1 MKLIRTTGYYLAAMT
16 CCFSLMSEAAVPSM
30 PENLQ
35 PAWLFGEIMLTWDEV
50 PEAAGYNVY
59 RYDSANAVWVQTAAN
74 LNAPRYRE
82 ANVWDPTTYS
92 VTATNADGESA
103 PAGPVVAE
111 QTGEGFVISLNQ
123 WMWSIYDTQA
133 VIKWTVDLVAGA
145 DGMLEAGTSYTNLT
159 FFARDTNYTGLH
171 QFTVTN
177 LSPGTYYICRI
188 TSVASNRTGVTGWTS
203 FTTLP
208 TNNPPV
214 VLDATYNIYEDQYW
228 PL

>member
-1 MKLIRTTGYYLAAMT
+1 MKLLRTISYCFTGLVYCL
-16 CCFSLMSEAAVPSM
+16 SLSIDAAVPGT

-59 RYDSANAVWVQTAAN
+59 RYDSANAVWIQTAAS
-74 LNAPRYRE
+74 LMVPRYRE
-82 ANVWDPTTYS
+82 MNVFEPTTYS
-92 VTATNADGESA
+92 VTAVNADGESA
-103 PAGPVVAE
+103 PAGPIVAE

-123 WMWSIYDTQA
+123 WLWSIYDTQA

-145 DGMLEAGTSYTNLT
+145 DGMLEVGTSYTNLT
-159 FFARDTNYTGLH
+159 FFAWDTNYTGLH

-177 LSPGTYYICRI
+177 LSPSTYYICRI
-188 TSVASNRTGVTGWTS
+188 TSVASNRTGVIGWTS

-214 VLDATYNIYEDQYW
+214 AQDQAYKI
-228 PL
+228 